1 MLMSSVADSLS
12 PIMIRIIESSEF
24 VSESAVGEIYKE
36 RKIKGNGTL
45 RKVKSLS
52 ELNIDEML
60 DRLHEKSRSFT
71 TDIAAKFHEKVRRI
85 EERNFKTDV
94 RLLRWMFQNT
104 RPRIW
109 LIGGGSLV
117 EGDESYLRVGSCSIH
132 QGKAQKVTSL
142 SRRRGTFYTDVKSYR
157 GGILVIGGE
166 SHNSIGTL
174 EIYDPVQD
182 KWAFLPDL
190 PERLQY
196 CSSVVDKDN
205 LFISGG
211 LNHSIGGCSGDMYR
225 FCYSDKK

>member
-1 MLMSSVADSLS
+1 MKLEKRLNTPALFRTSSYTLSHDILCYLDANSLFRCRETCRMLMSSVADSLS

-94 RLLRWMFQNT
+94 LSLIHISEPT
-104 RPRIW
+104 RP
-109 LIGGGSLV
+109 
-117 EGDESYLRVGSCSIH
+117 Y
-132 QGKAQKVTSL
+132 
-142 SRRRGTFYTDVKSYR
+142 
-157 GGILVIGGE
+157 
-166 SHNSIGTL
+166 
-174 EIYDPVQD
+174 
-182 KWAFLPDL
+182 
-190 PERLQY
+190 
-196 CSSVVDKDN
+196 
-205 LFISGG
+205 
-211 LNHSIGGCSGDMYR
+211 
-225 FCYSDKK
+225 